1 MIVQNTGADM
11 VSTISAGGDISYS
24 GWFNAGGLQVAG
36 PGFLVVQAGGNIG
49 PFLPLVF
56 RAQFGYCYSF
66 CPEKMDA
73 GEARALADDMRL
85 RHKKESEA
93 AWADAERQGVALTGV
108 ENKHENPA
116 LEVIAN

>member
-1 MIVQNTGADM
+1 ME
-11 VSTISAGGDISYS
+11 S
-24 GWFNAGGLQVAG
+24 
-36 PGFLVVQAGGNIG
+36 
-49 PFLPLVF
+49 
-56 RAQFGYCYSF
+56 
-66 CPEKMDA
+66 

-93 AWADAERQGVALTGV
+93 AWADAEKQGVSLTGV